1 MREKARYV
9 AFEVIPCGNDSFA
22 FEEVFK
28 AVEDAVKLM
37 FGLSGLSKARLWP
50 MKKDW
55 NGNMGILKVDRSFV
69 EKLKSALPLVGSIDG
84 KKVIIKSL
92 KVSGTL
98 KKARLFL
105 KEQNNK

>member
-9 AFEVIPCGNDSFA
+9 AFEVVPCDDGSFA
-22 FEEVFK
+22 FDDVFK

-37 FGLSGLSKARLWP
+37 FGLSGLSEAKLWP

-55 NGNMGILKVDRSFV
+55 NGNKGILKVDRSFV
-69 EKLKSALPLVGSIDG
+69 EKLKSALPLVKGING
-84 KKVIIKSL
+84 KKVIVKSL

-105 KEQNNK
+105 KEQKQ

>member
-9 AFEVIPCGNDSFA
+9 AFEVMPCDGISFV
-22 FEEVFK
+22 FEDVFK

-37 FGLSGLSKARLWP
+37 FGLSGLSEAKLWP

-55 NGNMGILKVDRSFV
+55 SNNRGILKVDRSFV
-69 EKLKSALPLVGSIDG
+69 EKLKSALPLIEEIKG
-84 KKVIIKSL
+84 KKVIVKSL

-98 KKARLFL
+98 KKVRLFL
-105 KEQNNK
+105 KEQK